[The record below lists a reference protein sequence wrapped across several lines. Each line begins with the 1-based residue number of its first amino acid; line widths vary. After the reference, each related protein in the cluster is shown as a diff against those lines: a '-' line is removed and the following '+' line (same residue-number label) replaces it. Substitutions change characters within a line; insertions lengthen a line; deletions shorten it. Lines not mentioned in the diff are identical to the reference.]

1 MSTVIIC
8 NGVWVQE
15 IPPAFRQAHIPC
27 EATDLKLQDAV
38 GQQTHAFLSG
48 EVLTAGWQQ
57 FSLHHLLEEGDTCV
71 LELITNK
78 TEDLTFMVHI
88 FRVVEVDH
96 SKVQWQDHYMIL
108 SRGKCWNNEM
118 HLIKCDK
125 KMEQDST
132 LAFSEKKNLQDED
145 ATGCL
150 FPGLGSTNALCI
162 AVQKC
167 MVRHN
172 KPQAA
177 KISAVRERLAY
188 RLWSS
193 SSHPQHT
200 AKTNDAS
207 SPAKET
213 TTTTTTI
220 CDSRVRG
227 TLEELAK
234 VNQAARSSN
243 HFLTRITIPSYSHRI
258 HEQKKKKKKK
268 KKTSSQISKQSREG
282 NNTNRRAAE
291 RMVMP
296 LPADDDD
303 DDDDGKG
310 EGIFYRVVRIIK
322 KHFFENEKHYLT
334 ELDGPVLQSKEDGVL
349 TEYNGILWWVPE
361 RAFSAVFQAAILS
374 RSSLFFVINPRS
386 AIVRRPH
393 LLHQFQTLIRKALA
407 KTGYKIALCT
417 GFSKMEKKCAFYS
430 GRQGRQ
436 TTIAETEIGTICSR
450 RILFQSLVV
459 ISFL

>member
-8 NGVWVQE
+8 NGVWVQK

-27 EATDLKLQDAV
+27 EGTDLKLQDAV

-71 LELITNK
+71 FELITNK

-96 SKVQWQDHYMIL
+96 SKLQWQDHYMIL

-118 HLIKCDK
+118 NLIKCDK
-125 KMEQDST
+125 KMEQDSS
-132 LAFSEKKNLQDED
+132 LAFSDKKNLEDED

-177 KISAVRERLAY
+177 KSSALRERLAY
-188 RLWSS
+188 RLWCS

-207 SPAKET
+207 SPAKEMT

-227 TLEELAK
+227 TLEELSK

-243 HFLTRITIPSYSHRI
+243 HLLTRITIPSYSRRI
-258 HEQKKKKKKK
+258 HEQRKKTKKIILPEKKKKK
-268 KKTSSQISKQSREG
+268 KKTSNQISKQSREG
-282 NNTNRRAAE
+282 KNTNLRAAE

-310 EGIFYRVVRIIK
+310 EGIYYRVVRIIK
-322 KHFFENEKHYLT
+322 KRFFENEKHYLT
-334 ELDGPVLQSKEDGVL
+334 ELDGPVLQSNEDGVL

-361 RAFSAVFQAAILS
+361 RAFSA
-374 RSSLFFVINPRS
+374 
-386 AIVRRPH
+386 
-393 LLHQFQTLIRKALA
+393 
-407 KTGYKIALCT
+407 
-417 GFSKMEKKCAFYS
+417 GFSSCYLE
-430 GRQGRQ
+430 
-436 TTIAETEIGTICSR
+436 
-450 RILFQSLVV
+450 
-459 ISFL
+459 

>member
-8 NGVWVQE
+8 NGVWVQK

-27 EATDLKLQDAV
+27 EVTDLKLQDAV

-48 EVLTAGWQQ
+48 EVLTGGKQQ

-71 LELITNK
+71 FELITNN

-118 HLIKCDK
+118 YLIKCDK
-125 KMEQDST
+125 KTEQDSS
-132 LAFSEKKNLQDED
+132 LAFSEKKNLKDED

-177 KISAVRERLAY
+177 KSSALRERLAY

-200 AKTNDAS
+200 AKTNHAS
-207 SPAKET
+207 SPAKE

-227 TLEELAK
+227 TLEEPAK

-243 HFLTRITIPSYSHRI
+243 HFLTRITVPSYSRRI
-258 HEQKKKKKKK
+258 HEQEKKKKKKIILPEKKRKKK
-268 KKTSSQISKQSREG
+268 KKTSNQISKQSREG
-282 NNTNRRAAE
+282 NNTNLRAAE
-291 RMVMP
+291 RMVMS
-296 LPADDDD
+296 LPADDDDDD

-310 EGIFYRVVRIIK
+310 EGIYYRVVGIIK
-322 KHFFENEKHYLT
+322 KRFFENEKHYLT
-334 ELDGPVLQSKEDGVL
+334 ELDGPVLQSNEDGVL
-349 TEYNGILWWVPE
+349 IEYNGIL
-361 RAFSAVFQAAILS
+361 
-374 RSSLFFVINPRS
+374 
-386 AIVRRPH
+386 
-393 LLHQFQTLIRKALA
+393 
-407 KTGYKIALCT
+407 
-417 GFSKMEKKCAFYS
+417 
-430 GRQGRQ
+430 
-436 TTIAETEIGTICSR
+436 
-450 RILFQSLVV
+450 
-459 ISFL
+459 